1 MQGCRG
7 SGDQHGENTQGD
19 SVRLSGDP
27 HFDGDSIVHGPLAW
41 ALDEEMPRTVRVHP
55 AALE

>member
-1 MQGCRG
+1 MGKTLR
-7 SGDQHGENTQGD
+7 GD

-27 HFDGDSIVHGPLAW
+27 HFDGVSIVHVPLAW

-55 AALE
+55 ATME